1 MVVIIALQIYR
12 CTGTSEREIER
23 LHESRRTLLQ
33 VAITA
38 LKISLGVSANHK
50 VLFNYVFYFPMH
62 HTWNGILLSAVSNF
76 CCHFFYRRA
85 FHPSKVSFQVHG
97 LSLKSLNTLFQRLV
111 ILGLLCTILDN

>member
-76 CCHFFYRRA
+76 CCHFFTEEP
-85 FHPSKVSFQVHG
+85 F
-97 LSLKSLNTLFQRLV
+97 
-111 ILGLLCTILDN
+111 LLQKYHFKFMD